1 MGKPFGS
8 AHNLFLREKD
18 KAPVLGDGVNPT
30 TSEKNR
36 FSVYAED
43 FAGHNTQLFLSEMN
57 RGKKYE
63 DNSKLLFFKNVF
75 EWLMNHI
82 VVINPNIGISNTDA
96 YYSEESLDTISNLIK
111 TFDTGV
117 SEIKTNHCGRN
128 EPDAS

>member
-1 MGKPFGS
+1 M
-8 AHNLFLREKD
+8 
-18 KAPVLGDGVNPT
+18 
-30 TSEKNR
+30 
-36 FSVYAED
+36 YAED

-111 TFDTGV
+111 MIIPGL
-117 SEIKTNHCGRN
+117 SEPPVRTLGAAIPEN
-128 EPDAS
+128 ESHIFR